1 MLDCREFIDGLLR
14 RGVQLFTGVPD
25 SLLKDFCACVT
36 ERLDPGQHVITANE
50 GAAVALAAGH
60 FLATGR
66 PALVYMQNAGQ
77 GNAVN
82 PWMSLT
88 DTAVYG
94 LPHLLLIGWRGEPGR
109 PDEPQHV
116 KQGEVTHALLDTLG
130 ISHAILPGD
139 PVEAD
144 AALDRAFRHCIS
156 ESAPYALVVRKGT
169 FAPYKPGP
177 RPPAASALSREEA
190 VIAVAKRLSA
200 DAVVVSTT
208 GKISRELYEYR
219 DRAGVVGRD
228 LYCVGSMGHASQIA
242 LGLALARP
250 DRPVWCLD
258 GDGAVLMH
266 MGALAVIGQ
275 RCPSN
280 FYHVTL
286 NNGVHDSV
294 GGQPTAGFTTD
305 LAAVARACGYSRAIR
320 VDTLVDLEKTLADL
334 RTVPGPVFLE
344 VRVAPGARAD
354 LGRPGRSPRENR
366 DAFMRH
372 LGSPIS

>member
-1 MLDCREFIDGLLR
+1 
-14 RGVQLFTGVPD
+14 
-25 SLLKDFCACVT
+25 
-36 ERLDPGQHVITANE
+36 
-50 GAAVALAAGH
+50 VALAAGH

-116 KQGEVTHALLDTLG
+116 KQGEITRALLDTLG
-130 ISHAILPGD
+130 IAHAILPDD
-139 PVEAD
+139 PAKADVALD
-144 AALDRAFRHCIS
+144 AAFKHCME

-169 FAPYKPGP
+169 FVPYRPGSHP
-177 RPPAASALSREEA
+177 TAASTLSREDA
-190 VIAVAKRLSA
+190 VIAVAKQMSD

-219 DRAGVVGRD
+219 DRAGVLGRD

-250 DRPVWCLD
+250 ERRVWCLD

-266 MGALAVIGQ
+266 MGALAIIGQ
-275 RCPSN
+275 RRPSN
-280 FYHVTL
+280 FFHVVL

-294 GGQPTAGFTTD
+294 GGQPTAGLTTD
-305 LAAVARACGYSRAIR
+305 LAAVARACGYSRAES
-320 VDTLVDLEKTLADL
+320 VDSLDGLETALGEL
-334 RTVPGPVFLE
+334 RTVPGPLLLE

-354 LGRPGRSPRENR
+354 LGRPKTSPRENR
-366 DAFMRH
+366 DAFMRY
-372 LGSPIS
+372 LGSRDS